1 MNYLNNCTQN
11 LRTHLNLTEITDSE
25 LQVDAV
31 IGWVLRR
38 REDILHEGEI

>member
-11 LRTHLNLTEITDSE
+11 LHPHLNLIEMTDSE

-31 IGWVLRR
+31 IGWILRR
-38 REDILHEGEI
+38 REYILYVGEI